1 MDKYATILAGGGG
14 TRFWPLSRQE
24 IPKQLLN
31 ISGNDIM
38 LNDTIERFKG
48 IIPQE
53 NTVIVTNRTQ
63 AVLLESIMH
72 SSVQKSNILIEPV
85 ARNTSASILFAAFS
99 IQHMAQEDSLMVV
112 LPSDHYITD
121 EPQFRLT
128 LDEACT
134 VAMESDRIVTIGIK
148 PTFPS
153 TGYGYIAYDKEPISA
168 SPVAVYDVAEFVEKP
183 NFQKAQGYLASG
195 NYLWNSGIFIWK
207 TSVILDNF
215 KRYLPRLYNTMLP
228 ISEAL
233 GTDQEAETINRI
245 YPLLQNISIDYGIL
259 ERSDEVVVLSGQFG
273 WNDIGSWDALGAIF
287 PPDESGN
294 IIKANH
300 IGIDTRNSIIYGNGR
315 LITTI
320 GVEGFIIADTGDAV
334 LICPKDKAQS
344 VKDIVDLL
352 KEKGMTAYI

>member
-134 VAMESDRIVTIGIK
+134 VAMENDRIVTIGIK

-320 GVEGFIIADTGDAV
+320 DVDGFIIADTGDAV

-352 KEKGMTAYI
+352 KEKGMTSYI

>member
-1 MDKYATILAGGGG
+1 MNKFATILAGGGG

-72 SSVQKSNILIEPV
+72 SSVLKHNILIEPV
-85 ARNTSASILFAAFS
+85 ARNTAASILFAAMS
-99 IQHMAQEDSLMVV
+99 IEKSHGNSLMVV

-121 EPQFRLT
+121 ETQFRLT

-134 VAMESDRIVTIGIK
+134 VAMETDNIVTIGIK
-148 PTFPS
+148 PTFAS
-153 TGYGYIAYDKEPISA
+153 TGYGYIAYDKKAVSA
-168 SPVAVYDVAEFVEKP
+168 QPVAVYEVAEFVEKP

-207 TSVILDNF
+207 TSVILEHF
-215 KRYLPRLYNTMLP
+215 QRYLPRLYKMMLP
-228 ISEAL
+228 IGEAL
-233 GTDQEAETINRI
+233 GTEQEADVLESV
-245 YPLLQNISIDYGIL
+245 YPTLQNISIDYGIL
-259 ERSDEVVVLSGQFG
+259 ERSDQVVVLSGQFG

-287 PPDESGN
+287 PPDDEGN

-300 IGIDTRNSIIYGNGR
+300 IGIDTRHSIIYGNGR

-320 GVEGFIIADTGDAV
+320 GVEGFIIADTGDAL

-344 VKDIVDLL
+344 VKEIVDLL
-352 KEKGMTAYI
+352 KEKGMTEYI

>member
-1 MDKYATILAGGGG
+1 MNKFATILAGGGG

-53 NTVIVTNRTQ
+53 NTVIVTNRSQ
-63 AVLLESIMH
+63 AVLMESIMH
-72 SSVQKSNILIEPV
+72 SSVSKSNILIEPV
-85 ARNTSASILFAAFS
+85 ARNTAASILFAALS
-99 IQHMAQEDSLMVV
+99 IEKSHGDSIMVV

-121 EPQFRLT
+121 EEQFRLT

-134 VAMESDRIVTIGIK
+134 VAMKTDKIVTIGIK

-153 TGYGYIAYDKEPISA
+153 TGYGYISFDKEPIS
-168 SPVAVYDVAEFVEKP
+168 SNPVAVFEVAEFVEKP
-183 NFQKAQGYLASG
+183 NFQKAQSYLSSG

-207 TSVILDNF
+207 TSVIIDNF
-215 KRYLPRLYNTMLP
+215 KRYLPRLYKTMLP
-228 ISEAL
+228 ISEFL
-233 GTDQEAETINRI
+233 GTDQAEEIITNI
-245 YPLLQNISIDYGIL
+245 YPTLQNISIDYGIL

-287 PPDESGN
+287 PPDASGN

-300 IGIDTRNSIIYGNGR
+300 MGIDTRNSIIYGNGR

-320 GVEGFIIADTGDAV
+320 GVDGFIIADTGDAL

-352 KEKGMTAYI
+352 KEKGMTEYI

>member
-1 MDKYATILAGGGG
+1 MNKFATILAGGGG

-24 IPKQLLN
+24 VPKQLLN

-72 SSVQKSNILIEPV
+72 SSVSKNNILIEPV
-85 ARNTSASILFAAFS
+85 ARNTAASILFAAFS
-99 IQHMAQEDSLMVV
+99 IEKTHGDSLMVV
-112 LPSDHYITD
+112 LPSDHHITD
-121 EPQFRLT
+121 EEQFRLT

-134 VAMESDRIVTIGIK
+134 VAMERDKIVTIGIT
-148 PTFPS
+148 PIFPS
-153 TGYGYIAYDKEPISA
+153 TGYGYIAYDKDPISIH
-168 SPVAVYDVAEFVEKP
+168 PVAIYDVAEFVEKP
-183 NFQKAQGYLASG
+183 TFKKAQGYLASG

-207 TSVILDNF
+207 TSVIIDNF
-215 KRYLPRLYNTMLP
+215 KRYLPRLYKTMLP
-228 ISEAL
+228 ISDAL
-233 GTDQEAETINRI
+233 GTDQEDAVINQI
-245 YPLLQNISIDYGIL
+245 YPTLQSISIDYGIL

-320 GVEGFIIADTGDAV
+320 GVDGFIIADTEDAL
-334 LICPKDKAQS
+334 LICPKDNAQA
-344 VKDIVDLL
+344 VKDIVDIL
-352 KEKGMTAYI
+352 KEKGMKEYI